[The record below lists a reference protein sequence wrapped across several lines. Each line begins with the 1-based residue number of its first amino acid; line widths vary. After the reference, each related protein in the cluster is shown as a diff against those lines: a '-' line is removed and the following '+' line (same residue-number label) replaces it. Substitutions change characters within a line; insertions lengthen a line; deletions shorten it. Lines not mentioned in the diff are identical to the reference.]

1 MHLNVHQASL
11 YLHTLSEKIAVHND
25 VETVLCPTTLALQP
39 LSLQVNH
46 RQFKLGAQ
54 NVYWRDEGA
63 FTGEVSAAML
73 RGLVKYALVG
83 HSERRH
89 IFHESAKDI
98 RTKVQALLR
107 NDIQPILCVG
117 ETATDR
123 ALGEE
128 VQVLQDQVIS
138 GLANVTS
145 HELEKVVIAYE
156 PVWAIGNGNNAKPE
170 DASQAATTIRREIA
184 ALYGEKAAERVQ
196 ILYGA
201 SVNVD
206 NAKEYL
212 SYQGINGLLI
222 GGASLQADA
231 FTKIVECA
239 HNVKDN
245 SGMKNKQS
253 GKQS

>member
-11 YLHTLSEKIAVHND
+11 YIHKLGSKITAHND
-25 VETVLCPTTLALQP
+25 VEVVICPTTLALQP
-39 LSLQVNH
+39 LSLQINH

-98 RTKVQALLR
+98 RTKVQAILR
-107 NDIQPILCVG
+107 NNITPVLCVG

-123 ALGEE
+123 TLGEATH
-128 VQVLQDQVIS
+128 VIQDQVVS

-145 HELEKVVIAYE
+145 HELENVVIAYE
-156 PVWAIGNGNNAKPE
+156 PVWAIGTGKNAKPE
-170 DASQAATTIRREIA
+170 DAEAAAMTICREIK
-184 ALYGEKAAERVQ
+184 ALYGEKAAEAVR
-196 ILYGA
+196 ILYGG
-201 SVNVD
+201 SVNEE

-212 SYQGINGLLI
+212 AIKGIHGLLI
-222 GGASLQADA
+222 GGASLEIDV
-231 FTKIVECA
+231 FTKIVEDA
-239 HNVKDN
+239 HTIKEK
-245 SGMKNKQS
+245 SSIKNKQP
-253 GKQS
+253 GK